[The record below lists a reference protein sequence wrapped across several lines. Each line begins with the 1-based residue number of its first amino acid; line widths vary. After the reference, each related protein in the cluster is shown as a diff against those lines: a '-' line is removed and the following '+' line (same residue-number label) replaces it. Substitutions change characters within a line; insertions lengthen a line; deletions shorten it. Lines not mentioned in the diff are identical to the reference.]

1 MNSQVLSRVDGREG
15 PGLKMIVQ
23 DVMVVM
29 TGENLPPGER
39 VERQL
44 ADTCEKGKSFAG

>member
-1 MNSQVLSRVDGREG
+1 
-15 PGLKMIVQ
+15 MIVQ

-44 ADTCEKGKSFAG
+44 AVHLRKGENIRRVTTNSHI